1 MLRENVAHR
10 SPLRP
15 ALPLAARLVAS
26 LLGRI
31 RTGSLELS
39 FDGGQVVRLARA
51 GAVTARMH
59 IHRPLALLRRC
70 LLRGAVGFAES
81 YAAGDWDT
89 PQLGRVLTLLA
100 QNLDHLTGAARL
112 PPALWLDRV
121 RHRLRRNSRRGSR
134 RNIRAHYDLSNDFYR
149 LWLDE
154 SMTYSSALFEDPL
167 SAAADQLPGAQQ
179 RKYDRI
185 LELTQARRG
194 ETILEIG
201 CGWGGFAR
209 RAAARGV
216 NVTGI
221 TLSRAQLAWAQART
235 GDVALPGRVEL
246 RLQDYRDVQDRYDH
260 IVSVE
265 MLEAVG
271 EAYWPGYFAT
281 LAKTLKPGGR
291 AVLQVIVIDDARL
304 ERYRKQPDFIQ
315 MHVFPGG
322 MLPSRQ
328 RLQQLAATA
337 GLEWTVDHAFGRHYA
352 RTCELWDQ
360 SVTHHEQRI
369 GELGFDDAFLRRWH
383 YYLRY
388 CQTGFELG
396 MIDVLHIALQKPAHA
411 R

>member
-10 SPLRP
+10 TQLRP
-15 ALPLAARLVAS
+15 TLPLAARLIAS

-39 FDGGQVVRLARA
+39 FEGGQVVRLARTE
-51 GAVTARMH
+51 AVIARMH
-59 IHRPLALLRRC
+59 VHRPLALLRRC

-89 PQLGRVLTLLA
+89 PQLARLLNLLA
-100 QNLDHLTGAARL
+100 QNLEHLNSAARL
-112 PPALWLDRV
+112 APGLWLDRV

-154 SMTYSSALFEDPL
+154 SMTYSSALFEDPA
-167 SAAADQLPGAQQ
+167 SAAVDQLPRAQQ
-179 RKYDRI
+179 RKYERI
-185 LELTQARRG
+185 LELAQARPG
-194 ETILEIG
+194 ERILEIG
-201 CGWGGFAR
+201 CGWGGFAHS
-209 RAAARGV
+209 AAARGV
-216 NVTGI
+216 DVTGI
-221 TLSRAQLAWAQART
+221 TLSEAQLAWARARSA
-235 GDVALPGRVEL
+235 DAALPGKIEL
-246 RLQDYRDVQDRYDH
+246 RLQDYRDVRGQFDH

-281 LAKTLKPGGR
+281 LATTLKPGGR

-328 RLQQLAATA
+328 RLRALAAAA
-337 GLEWTVDHAFGRHYA
+337 GLDWVAELPFGQHYA
-352 RTCELWDQ
+352 KTCELWDQ
-360 SVTHHEQRI
+360 SVTRHEQRI
-369 GELGFDDAFLRRWH
+369 MELGFDAVFLRRWH

-388 CQTGFELG
+388 CQAGFELG
-396 MIDVLHIALQKPAHA
+396 MIDVLHIVLQRPDHAH
-411 R
+411 